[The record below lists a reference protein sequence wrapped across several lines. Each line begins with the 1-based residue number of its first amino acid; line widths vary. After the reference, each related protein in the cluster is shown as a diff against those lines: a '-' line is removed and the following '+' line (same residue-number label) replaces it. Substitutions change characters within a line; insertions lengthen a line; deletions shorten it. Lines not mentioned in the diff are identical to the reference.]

1 MRTIRIT
8 EIAYNIAV
16 PAPKL
21 EIFKYI
27 ITGGRYGKLFVK
39 NRVEAKKY
47 WAERD
52 PRTMNANCRCSTTPI
67 KNGDNDKLFSVSK
80 TKAGA
85 ERARSVQK
93 SLERYVDKW
102 SKYNG

>member
-1 MRTIRIT
+1 MRIT

-27 ITGGRYGKLFVK
+27 LTGGRYGKLFVK

-47 WAERD
+47 WAEQD
-52 PRTMNANCRCSTTPI
+52 PRTISANCRCSTTPI
-67 KNGDNDKLFSVSK
+67 KHSDSYKQFSVSK
-80 TKAGA
+80 KKADA
-85 ERARSVQK
+85 ERARSRKEAVK
-93 SLERYVDKW
+93 RYADKW
-102 SKYNG
+102 SKYHG